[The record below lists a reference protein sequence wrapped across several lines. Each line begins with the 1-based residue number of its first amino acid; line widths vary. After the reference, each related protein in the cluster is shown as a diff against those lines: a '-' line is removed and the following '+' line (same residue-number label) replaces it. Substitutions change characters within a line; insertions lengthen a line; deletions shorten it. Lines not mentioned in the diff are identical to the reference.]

1 MKKLIGFLSIL
12 MVIFAC
18 KKDPNDNKPSL
29 KSSAGRINTLSIITE
44 NNLWNGELGD
54 SIRAKFA
61 SPVDGLP
68 QQEPLFTLKHYVPEL
83 FEGFITTTRIALVIG
98 KAEVNSFEIK
108 TNEFA
113 APQTIVH
120 LGGTSLNEIIQ
131 ILEKNYPKII
141 EVFKTQ
147 ELVENQNRIKK
158 STLNVDKIKAE
169 FGINLKVPDA
179 YNYIIEKEKF
189 MWIRKETHSGNT
201 SLLIYEVPIS
211 QLINEKN
218 VIQNI
223 VEMRDMMGKNIEGT
237 LPNTH
242 MITEA
247 AYAPYLFEISLT
259 GRKTYET
266 KGTWELKNDFMG
278 GPFINYAIHDEAN
291 NRFLV
296 IEGFCYNPSSSKRDL
311 MFELEA
317 IIKSVQF
324 LKQ

>member
-1 MKKLIGFLSIL
+1 

-141 EVFKTQ
+141 DVFKTQ